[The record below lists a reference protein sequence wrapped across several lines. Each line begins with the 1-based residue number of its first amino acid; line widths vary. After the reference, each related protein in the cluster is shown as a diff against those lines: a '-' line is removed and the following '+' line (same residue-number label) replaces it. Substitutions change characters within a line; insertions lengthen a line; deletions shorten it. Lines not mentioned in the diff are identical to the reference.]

1 MREQRG
7 MNEIPVASRT
17 QRRFERRQRLVMLI
31 LVAAVT
37 VASFFLGVMVGERG
51 RGPGSGGP
59 ADAAYQ
65 PAVQVAPPP
74 LPSSQYTAPQKLT
87 FYDDLP
93 KGNAA
98 PLGSGINLPKTSYV
112 SQPPPTPPPA
122 PTAAPTTAAAT
133 LVQEP
138 VQAQAQAQASAAKPP
153 APAAKPPVPAVAAPK
168 VAPTGSFVIQ
178 VASTKDQAEAKRLV
192 DRLKAKGFVAAA
204 ERADLGAKGI
214 WYRVV
219 AGPYGDQAV
228 AEKAAAQL
236 KKQKFSAMVRK
247 R

>member
-1 MREQRG
+1 MRGQRG
-7 MNEIPVASRT
+7 INEIPVASRT

-37 VASFFLGVMVGERG
+37 AASFFLGVMVGERG
-51 RGPGSGGP
+51 RGPGYGG
-59 ADAAYQ
+59 ADDLAYQ
-65 PAVQVAPPP
+65 PAVQIAPPP
-74 LPSSQYTAPQKLT
+74 LPTGQYAAPQKLT

-98 PLGSGINLPKTSYV
+98 PLGSGINLPKTSY
-112 SQPPPTPPPA
+112 SYPPPTTTPPPPPDTTPAPAAPPA
-122 PTAAPTTAAAT
+122 P
-133 LVQEP
+133 
-138 VQAQAQAQASAAKPP
+138 AQAAKQP
-153 APAAKPPVPAVAAPK
+153 APAAKPPATATTTAPK
-168 VAPTGSFVIQ
+168 AAAGGSFVLQ

-192 DRLKAKGFVAAA
+192 DRLKAKGFAATA

-219 AGPYGDQAV
+219 AGPYGDQVA

-236 KKQKFSAMVRK
+236 KKQKFTAMVRK

>member
-37 VASFFLGVMVGERG
+37 VASFFLGIMVGERG

-112 SQPPPTPPPA
+112 SPPPTAPPPA
-122 PTAAPTTAAAT
+122 PTAAPTTAAAPP
-133 LVQEP
+133 VPEQ
-138 VQAQAQAQASAAKPP
+138 VQAQAQVPAAKPP
-153 APAAKPPVPAVAAPK
+153 APAAKPPVPAVAAPPK

-192 DRLKAKGFVAAA
+192 ASLKAKGFAVAT

-219 AGPYGDQAV
+219 AGPYGDQVA